1 MSDIQQSMIEEAVSK
16 FGTIK
21 PCSGK
26 TIDQSFTRVKNKLLF
41 WFNDFHNSTRII
53 ERVVS

>member
-1 MSDIQQSMIEEAVSK
+1 MSDIQESMIEEAVSMY
-16 FGTIK
+16 GVIK

-26 TIDQSFTRVKNKLLF
+26 TIEQSFTRVKNKLLF

-53 ERVVS
+53 QRVIS